1 MFYDILFSVVAA
13 IILIYIIFLLA
24 SFFFNWIFVYINR
37 KTLQNLRSVERIEEI
52 ERISK
57 NHNKYVSWF
66 ISKRIILSFFTF
78 EDYKKTIIKPLN
90 DDHKSPLRKP
100 GVDSII
106 LSIII
111 MVFSFLII
119 GSSFKTDVYMMEL
132 LTHTTRLIS
141 VVAALYL
148 IYRNLELTLLQ
159 FKYDKKWI
167 AFLALLFN
175 VLCISYFIFVSIFSI
190 IEIFG

>member
-24 SFFFNWIFVYINR
+24 SFFFNWIFVYRNR
-37 KTLQNLRSVERIEEI
+37 KTLQNLRSVERLEEI

-78 EDYKKTIIKPLN
+78 EDYKKTIIKSLN
-90 DDHKSPLRKP
+90 DDHKLPLRKP

-111 MVFSFLII
+111 MIFSFLII
-119 GSSFKTDVYMMEL
+119 GSSFKTEVFMMEL
-132 LTHTTRLIS
+132 LTHMTRLIS
-141 VVAALYL
+141 VVAAMFL

-159 FKYDKKWI
+159 FKYNKKWI
-167 AFLALLFN
+167 AFLALFFN